1 MNKME
6 TVKKLIMLQV
16 PTSICNFRCHYC
28 YLAQRDVSFQGEQA
42 NMQYSPEHVARA
54 LSPKRLGGIC
64 FINACA
70 EGETLLTNNID
81 QYFKALVSEGHFL
94 EIVTNMTVTP
104 MIDKILSWETSLLSH
119 IEFKCSFHYLELKKR
134 GLLEVFANNVEKAWN
149 AGASYTIEIAPSDE
163 LIPFIDEVKE
173 FSLKHF
179 GALPHLTITRDDTT
193 KDIRKLTQL
202 SDNDYTNTWK
212 IFNSEFWE
220 YKAHIYGV
228 KQEQFCYAGL
238 WSITVDIATGIA
250 KKCYFNRL
258 GNIFEDPN
266 ATLDL
271 SPIGECPIAHCYN
284 GHAFLTYGL
293 IPGSAAPG
301 YGDIRNRVRQDGT
314 EWLQPELK
322 AFFNTKLS
330 DNNKEWSYH
339 QKQKYLRAQMQ
350 QTVGLRG
357 KLSKYRFY
365 QKLHKWKES
374 LK

>member
-1 MNKME
+1 
-6 TVKKLIMLQV
+6 
-16 PTSICNFRCHYC
+16 
-28 YLAQRDVSFQGEQA
+28 
-42 NMQYSPEHVARA
+42 MQYSPEHVARA